1 MRPAFLLALVFP
13 ASLAAQYQGSTL
25 PAAGAPWRVFL
36 RAVQNPLPVGQ
47 CTAIEIV
54 VQDPTGQPPLRPD
67 GKQASGWDFE
77 LDFTAAAPDAF
88 AWRDGT
94 RRFLC
99 AVTPTATAALVVA
112 RYPGRHLAPMEI
124 VPGMAT
130 QQTIEVAM
138 SGAQPTAAQ
147 YPGPQQADA
156 YPGGAPPAPQ
166 GYQAPAYPQPMPQPA
181 AYPPPPTPVAA
192 STSAPAPGAAQ
203 PRVRTGKQF
212 LQRVLGHVKQTADD
226 AASSTMGAVADAAG
240 EMIDTTLISVI
251 GGSGQPSG
259 PQDLAAGLASGRLV
273 LTNLRFVEG
282 TAQVDPS
289 SGPLVIQLAA
299 ALIANAGQFL
309 VEAHVDAGDP
319 VSAQPLSDQRA
330 AAVKAALV
338 ANGVQPMQLMA
349 AGYGASRPIPGASTS
364 ARIEIART
372 Q

>member
-1 MRPAFLLALVFP
+1 VI
-13 ASLAAQYQGSTL
+13 
-25 PAAGAPWRVFL
+25 
-36 RAVQNPLPVGQ
+36 QNPLPVGQ
-47 CTAIEIV
+47 CTQIEIV

-77 LDFTAAAPDAF
+77 LDFISATPDAF
-88 AWRDGT
+88 MWRDGS
-94 RRFLC
+94 RRSLC
-99 AVTPTATAALVVA
+99 AVAPTTATALVVA
-112 RYPGRHLAPMEI
+112 RYPGRHLAPSEI
-124 VPGMAT
+124 VPGVAT
-130 QQTIEVAM
+130 QQTVEVTM
-138 SGAQPTAAQ
+138 LGAQPMAAQ
-147 YPGPQQADA
+147 YPAPQQADA
-156 YPGGAPPAPQ
+156 YPGGAPPA
-166 GYQAPAYPQPMPQPA
+166 GYASSNPAAPGYSAPAYQQPMPQPA
-181 AYPPPPTPVAA
+181 YPQPAYPQQPNPPAATPAA
-192 STSAPAPGAAQ
+192 ASAPASAVSAPRAAQ

-240 EMIDTTLISVI
+240 EMIDTTIISAI

-273 LTNLRFVEG
+273 LANLRFVEG

-309 VEAHVDAGDP
+309 VEAHVDGSDP
-319 VSAQPLSDQRA
+319 VAAQSLSDQRA
-330 AAVKAALV
+330 AAVKSALI

-364 ARIEIART
+364 ARVEIART